1 MMLKDPN
8 HMAYSDIKEVFN
20 LNSIISTLIKNAN
33 KDTLIIFDVDEV
45 LIMPTP
51 EYDFRDPYR
60 IKILENISKQ
70 LTNNQIDF
78 FKSIIFAQRE
88 VKLIDPDL
96 NKLFD
101 LIVSMNIPS
110 LALTA
115 MGTGKF
121 GIINNMVAFRIK
133 ELSKFNIS
141 FKLLTPWSGEY
152 IVNVLNNVTKIFPD
166 TYGVPCLNS
175 GIIFTAGMDK
185 GIVLACILQKYNYYP
200 KNIIFVDDYLPNLE
214 SLKQLCIKL
223 GINFYGFHYKAASLV
238 PLPTVNEKLEI
249 LRFQKMLHERTWLNY
264 NDINFSNKKIKSL
277 K

>member
-20 LNSIISTLIKNAN
+20 LDPIMYTLINNVNKN
-33 KDTLIIFDVDEV
+33 TLIIFDVDEV

-51 EYDFRDPYR
+51 KYDFRHPYR

-70 LTNNQIDF
+70 LTNNQINF
-78 FKSIIFAQRE
+78 FKSIVFAQRE

-101 LIVSMNIPS
+101 LIISMNIPS

-121 GIINNMVAFRIK
+121 GIINSMVEFRIK
-133 ELSKFNIS
+133 ELNKFNIS
-141 FKLLTPWSGEY
+141 FKLLTPLKGEH
-152 IVNVLNNVTKIFPD
+152 IVNILNNVTKLFPD
-166 TYGVPCLNS
+166 TYGTPCLSS

-214 SLKQLCIKL
+214 SLKKLCVKL

-238 PLPTVNEKLEI
+238 PLPTINEKMEI
-249 LRFQKMLHERTWLNY
+249 LRFQKLLQEQLWLNY
-264 NDINFSNKKIKSL
+264 NDINHINKKL
-277 K
+277 

>member
-1 MMLKDPN
+1 MV
-8 HMAYSDIKEVFN
+8 YSEIKEIFN
-20 LNSIISTLIKNAN
+20 LSPIISALKNADKN
-33 KDTLIIFDVDEV
+33 TLIIFDVDEV

-51 EYDFRDPYR
+51 EHDFRDPYR

-78 FKSIIFAQRE
+78 FKSIIFAQRK

-101 LIVSMNIPS
+101 LIVSMNMPS

-121 GIINNMVAFRIK
+121 GIINNMVEFRIK

-141 FKLLTPWSGEY
+141 FKLLTPLNGEY
-152 IVNVLNNVTKIFPD
+152 IANVLNNVTKIFPD
-166 TYGVPCLNS
+166 IYGVPCLNS

-185 GIVLACILQKYNYYP
+185 GIVLAYILQKYNYYP

-238 PLPTVNEKLEI
+238 PLPKINEKLEI
-249 LRFQKMLHERTWLNY
+249 IRFQRLLQERLWLNY
-264 NDINFSNKKIKSL
+264 YDINLSNKKIKSL
-277 K
+277 RR